1 MAFPL
6 RAAFLRRLQPPAE
19 RPPCPPPSASS
30 LLIAPRAAEV
40 SGALLPQLHLFPAPS
55 LHGRARP
62 GFHGR
67 RPLRALL
74 HPFSHSTP
82 WKAAARQLRAFPMA
96 PPFAHSLP
104 APFLPLASNGTA
116 PPCSYSLARQQ
127 LPWRPENS
135 SWLPSSSSPI
145 SSSSQQAIPSA
156 VQSAAS
162 FSRPCQQHAMA
173 GSAPS
178 MGVPCCSLRPA
189 LSIQHAPFSSME
201 KPAASPLLAV
211 LRGARRLFD
220 KLCSKPHA
228 AGSLF
233 GGANGQHAVM
243 PPSVRCFC
251 AAPNIDVVHPGET
264 ATLLVWFRID
274 VIFIRLI
281 VYVCCF
287 IFVEERTPCFAR
299 RREAARRLSMF
310 VAMHK

>member
-189 LSIQHAPFSSME
+189 LSIQHAPFSSMKKTSSE
-201 KPAASPLLAV
+201 PPSSLFIVVPAGYLSKCAASRALQQPSSSFSTSPSRVIALVFATQRTV
-211 LRGARRLFD
+211 RRDARRVF
-220 KLCSKPHA
+220 A
-228 AGSLF
+228 VF
-233 GGANGQHAVM
+233 GADPLAT
-243 PPSVRCFC
+243 SSTL
-251 AAPNIDVVHPGET
+251 GET
-264 ATLLVWFRID
+264 SR
-274 VIFIRLI
+274 
-281 VYVCCF
+281 YPCCLF
-287 IFVEERTPCFAR
+287 FQ
-299 RREAARRLSMF
+299 
-310 VAMHK
+310 HG